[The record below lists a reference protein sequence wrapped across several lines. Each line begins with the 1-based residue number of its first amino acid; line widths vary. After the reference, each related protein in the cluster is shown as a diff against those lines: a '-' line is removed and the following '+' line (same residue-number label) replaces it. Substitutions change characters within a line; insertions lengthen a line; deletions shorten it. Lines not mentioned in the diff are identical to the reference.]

1 MKLCLNLKSQ
11 FLGHSFGV
19 STSFVT
25 VILFTWIPPLALDL
39 KPLIHWPTRE
49 QIAHFYPDCL
59 KKYRNLV
66 AIIDCAEVLIKSP
79 LLTLANGQIYSFY
92 KGRPTSKLL
101 VACTPVG
108 TVSFVSCCAGGA
120 MFDKRL

>member
-1 MKLCLNLKSQ
+1 M
-11 FLGHSFGV
+11 
-19 STSFVT
+19 
-25 VILFTWIPPLALDL
+25 ALDL